1 MSQNTKMTKT
11 VVVLVNRFTTH
22 PLYNKRMRKTKKFM
36 AHDEGRAALDSRHC
50 SPRLTRSRPDEAAG
64 VGDLVLIRT
73 SRPYSKRKKFI
84 LKEILKRSPQF
95 LYEQSLKDAAATAA
109 AADAAAAG
117 TERSAAAATGES

>member
-1 MSQNTKMTKT
+1 MSTTFVGRVLNTKMTKT

-36 AHDEGRAALDSRHC
+36 AHDE
-50 SPRLTRSRPDEAAG
+50 DEAAG

-117 TERSAAAATGES
+117 TERSTAAATGES